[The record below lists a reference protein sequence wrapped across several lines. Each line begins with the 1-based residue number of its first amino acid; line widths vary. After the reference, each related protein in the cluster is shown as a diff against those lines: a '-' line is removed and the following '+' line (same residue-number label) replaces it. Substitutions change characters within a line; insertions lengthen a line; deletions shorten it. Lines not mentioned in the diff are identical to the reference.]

1 MADVHASSGLIG
13 QAMPRVEDARH
24 LRGIS
29 RFVADVAVPGCVE
42 VAFLRSGVAHGRL
55 RGLALPQGV
64 DPGAVW
70 DASRIAPLTVPIEA
84 RLMRKEFNAAP
95 MPLLA
100 TDRVRY
106 VGEPIAAVTAPSRA
120 MAEDLVETCLPDIEP
135 LPVVTDALAE
145 LDRPHPP
152 LHDGLA
158 SNVVMRS
165 GRAIGDAAA
174 FTGRRVTR
182 RFSMARVLASPLE
195 GRGCVAWVDAS
206 TGELVVHA
214 SHQRPHLL
222 RTFLAEHLVG
232 IAEADIRVVVPD
244 VGGGFGAKSN
254 LYPEEIIV
262 AAMALATGR
271 PHRWIEDRYEHF
283 VASNHSRQHEHEVS
297 AWFDDSGRIQA
308 VEARIVVDSGAYS
321 AKTSTGA
328 IEANM
333 AANVLLGPYD
343 IRNYRYESIAV
354 YTNKSPVGPFR
365 GVGRPAGCFAMERIL
380 DEVAHTLG
388 LDPADV
394 RARNLIGADR
404 FPYTTATGL
413 YYDSGDYAAS
423 LAAARAHAGRWPA
436 RPDDARHVHGIGYAM
451 YVEQA
456 AHGSVEWHR
465 RGSPLIYG
473 HEAAHATLT
482 PGGQLIIDVGTLSHG
497 QGHHTTFAQIAA
509 HITGL
514 PVAAIR
520 IRQGDTGRTPYGM
533 GTVASRSIVMAGG
546 AVAQAARLL
555 LDKARRVAAAALG
568 CAVEALSQD
577 GTRFVAPGGEAIDY
591 AGIGRLSVVELH
603 RLPHDIPPGMSV
615 EGIYRPQVE
624 SGTFSYGTHV
634 VRVRVDLETGFVQ
647 ITDYAVVEDCGT
659 VVNPLILDG
668 QVRGGVAQG
677 IGQALYEDM
686 RYTEDGQPTSVTFG
700 DYTLPGTLE
709 VPRIDVIHQCTPS
722 PLSEFGIKGAG
733 EGGCVA
739 GPAAIA
745 NAVRDA
751 LRTRGVAVNRTPI
764 VPDDLLTQLLESA
777 RSGDAGAAESRVRPA
792 SPSLAPQPASEPAM
806 ARLAGA
812 AA

>member
-1 MADVHASSGLIG
+1 MAGAQASPGVIG
-13 QAMPRVEDARH
+13 QALPRVEDARH
-24 LRGIS
+24 LRGLS
-29 RFVADVAVPGCVE
+29 RYVADIAVPGCVE
-42 VAFLRSGVAHGRL
+42 VAFVRSAVAHGRL
-55 RGLALPQGV
+55 RGLALPEGTPA
-64 DPGAVW
+64 DAVW
-70 DASRIAPLTVPIEA
+70 DAQRIAPLTVPIEA
-84 RLMRKEFNAAP
+84 RLLRKEFNSAP

-106 VGEPIAAVTAPSRA
+106 VGEPIAAVTAPTRA
-120 MAEDLVETCLPDIEP
+120 LAEDLVETCQSAIDP

-145 LDRPHPP
+145 LDHPHPP

-158 SNVVMRS
+158 SNIVMRS
-165 GRAIGDAAA
+165 GRSVGDEAA
-174 FTGRRVTR
+174 FSGRRITR
-182 RFSMARVLASPLE
+182 RLSMARVLASPLE

-232 IAEADIRVVVPD
+232 IEEADIRVVVPD

-262 AAMALATGR
+262 AALALATGR

-297 AWFDDSGRIQA
+297 AWFDDSGRIHA

-343 IRNYRYESIAV
+343 IRNYRYEAISV

-388 LDPADV
+388 LDPAAV

-423 LAAARAHAGRWPA
+423 LAAARAHASQWPA

-473 HEAAHATLT
+473 HEAAHAALT

-514 PVAAIR
+514 PVSAIR
-520 IRQGDTGRTPYGM
+520 IRQGDTGRTPYGL

-546 AVAQAARLL
+546 AVAQAARLM
-555 LDKARRVAAAALG
+555 LDKARRIAAAALG
-568 CAVEALSQD
+568 CAVDALRQD
-577 GTRFVAPGGEAIDY
+577 GTHFYAPGGESIDF
-591 AGIGRLSVVELH
+591 AGIGRLAVVELH

-634 VRVRVDLETGFVQ
+634 VRVRVDRETGFVQ

-686 RYTEDGQPTSVTFG
+686 RYSEDGQPTSVTFG
-700 DYTLPGTLE
+700 DYTLPGTME

-722 PLSEFGIKGAG
+722 PFSEFGIKGAG

-745 NAVRDA
+745 NAVRQA
-751 LRTRGVAVNRTPI
+751 LLSEGVAVDCTPI
-764 VPDDLLTQLLESA
+764 TPDALLAQLLATPAAMADASA
-777 RSGDAGAAESRVRPA
+777 NTEAPRAGASVEADASAPA
-792 SPSLAPQPASEPAM
+792 HAPVA
-806 ARLAGA
+806 AGA